1 MIRKPGFVN
10 YITTG
15 YLLIGLQATPMEQLY
30 VDAVNPQCKILLSKL
45 NFATLE
51 TRRELETKCVPQ
63 LFLGS
68 ILSLVTVPEVSA
80 KVNSI
85 QIPSKGVVNC

>member
-1 MIRKPGFVN
+1 
-10 YITTG
+10 
-15 YLLIGLQATPMEQLY
+15 MEQLY
-30 VDAVNPQCKILLSKL
+30 ADDVNPLRKDFLSKL

-51 TRRELETKCVPQ
+51 TKRELQTKCVPQ

-68 ILSLVTVPEVSA
+68 LLSLVTVPEVFA

-85 QIPSKGVVNC
+85 QIPACFKSAVVNY